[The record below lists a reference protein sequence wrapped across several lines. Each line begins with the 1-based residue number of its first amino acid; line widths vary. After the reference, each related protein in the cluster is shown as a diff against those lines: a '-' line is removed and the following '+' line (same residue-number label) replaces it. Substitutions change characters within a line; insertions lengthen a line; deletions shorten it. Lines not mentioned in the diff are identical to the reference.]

1 MASGRR
7 ASSAKPDTRMVSAGT
22 CSSSASW
29 NRRSNSSARRT
40 GCISLSTVPRGT
52 RVTLHNFLPLLAL
65 ILNVSLAGITLL
77 RNSGSRLNRL
87 FVYFVGG
94 MAVWNLGVFMLR
106 RAPDEPTAVFWEIV
120 IHTGVIAL
128 PAFYYHFVLIFLE
141 STTRHRTSLVV
152 AYTLAIVFNV
162 INLSGS
168 PLFMS
173 GVKSTYWGWAPAT
186 GPLYTPFFIYFNFF
200 LIYGLLLRSY
210 KDVESS
216 FRRNRATLILLGT
229 GVSLVGGVIDFAR
242 FILTRFVP
250 AADLV
255 YPMGI
260 PANMIFA
267 LMLGTSIVRY
277 RLFDVNVLVKKGAIY
292 LLLRGVL
299 TGTLVTAESYAD
311 WDNVNPLWV
320 ILPLGFLLTM
330 LVSPI
335 GQRLEERI
343 ERLMFS
349 RRRGCYETLLDLS
362 KRMGSILD
370 FGRLME
376 TLVHGLVRGVPLTHC
391 VLMIFDPQRSA
402 FVVYRE
408 DTTVGDG
415 AGIVSIR
422 VDSPIVQWLN
432 QKGRV
437 LVKEEAK
444 LNPEIAA
451 YFETA
456 ENELDAIKA
465 ALIVP
470 LKIEG
475 KLTGI
480 LLVGEKLSGD
490 IFDEQ
495 ELEVLAV
502 LANQVA
508 ISLENARLY
517 EELSGSNAQLM
528 QASRLKS
535 QFLASMS
542 HELRTP
548 LNSIIGFS
556 KVLLNRLDGDL
567 TERQEVYIR
576 SVHNSGAH
584 LLQLING
591 ILDFSRIEAGKVEM
605 VSEDLD
611 LHALIDE
618 CIESSTPL
626 ARGKQLKVE
635 KNVPLELPRL
645 AADRTKVKQI
655 LLNLLSNA
663 IKFTSQGRVLVGVA
677 AEPGAVRVKVSDTG
691 IGIRAEDLARLF
703 EPFQQLDNPVARS
716 AGGTG
721 LGLAISKKFVEL
733 HGGRIWAES
742 RENQGSTFH
751 FTLPLI

>member
-1 MASGRR
+1 
-7 ASSAKPDTRMVSAGT
+7 
-22 CSSSASW
+22 
-29 NRRSNSSARRT
+29 
-40 GCISLSTVPRGT
+40 L
-52 RVTLHNFLPLLAL
+52 TLHSLLPLIAL
-65 ILNVSLAGITLL
+65 LLNVLLAVITLV
-77 RNSGSRLNRL
+77 RNPGSRLNRV
-87 FVYFVGG
+87 FTYFVTG
-94 MAVWNLGVFMLR
+94 MAVWNVGTFMLR
-106 RAPDEPTAVFWEIV
+106 RAPDQAVATFWEVV
-120 IHTGVIAL
+120 IHAGVVLL

-141 STTRHRTSLVV
+141 STTQHRSSLVV
-152 AYTLAIVFNV
+152 VYLLAAFFSVV
-162 INLSGS
+162 NLSGS
-168 PLFMS
+168 PLFMR
-173 GVKSTYWGWAPAT
+173 GVTQTYWGWAPVT
-186 GPLYTPFFIYFNFF
+186 GLLYPLFVVYLNFF
-200 LIYGLLLRSY
+200 LIYGVSHLVKAY
-210 KDVESS
+210 KGVDSS
-216 FRRNRATLILLGT
+216 FRRNRGTLILLGT
-229 GVSLVGGVIDFAR
+229 LVSLAGGVIDFAR
-242 FILTRFVP
+242 FILVRFVP

-260 PANMIFA
+260 PANMVFA

-277 RLFDVNVLVKKGAIY
+277 RLFDVNVAVKKGAIY
-292 LLLRGVL
+292 LLLWGVL
-299 TGTLVTAESYAD
+299 TSVLVMAEQYAD
-311 WDNVNPLWV
+311 WEQLNPLWV
-320 ILPLGFLLTM
+320 ILPLGFLMTL
-330 LVSPI
+330 LVSPL
-335 GQRLEERI
+335 GQRLEGAI

-362 KRMGSILD
+362 KRMSTILD

-391 VLMIFDPQRSA
+391 ALMIYDATRSA

-408 DTTVGDG
+408 ETNLGEG
-415 AGIVSIR
+415 VSVSVVP

-432 QKGRV
+432 QTGRV
-437 LVKEEAK
+437 LVKEEVK
-444 LNPEIAA
+444 LNPQIAE

-456 ENELDAIKA
+456 EGELEEIHA

-470 LKIEG
+470 LKIEN

-480 LLVGEKLSGD
+480 LLVGEKLSGE

-517 EELSGSNAQLM
+517 EELSASNAQLM

-556 KVLLNRLDGDL
+556 KVMLNRLDGDL
-567 TERQEVYIR
+567 TERQETYIR
-576 SVHNSGAH
+576 SVHNSGTH

-591 ILDFSRIEAGKVEM
+591 ILDFSRIEAGKLEM
-605 VSEDLD
+605 MSEELD
-611 LHALIDE
+611 IHELIDE
-618 CIESSTPL
+618 CIESSMPL
-626 ARGKQLKVE
+626 ARVKQLKLE

-645 AADRTKVKQI
+645 VADRTKVKQI

-663 IKFTSQGRVLVGVA
+663 IKFTAQGRVAVSVQ

-703 EPFQQLDNPVARS
+703 EPFQQLDNPVTRG

-742 RENQGSTFH
+742 RESQGSTFH
-751 FTLPLI
+751 FTLPLN

>member
-1 MASGRR
+1 MT
-7 ASSAKPDTRMVSAGT
+7 P
-22 CSSSASW
+22 
-29 NRRSNSSARRT
+29 
-40 GCISLSTVPRGT
+40 
-52 RVTLHNFLPLLAL
+52 HNFLPLLAL
-65 ILNVSLAGITLL
+65 VLNVSLAGITLF
-77 RNSGSRLNRL
+77 RNPGSRLNRL
-87 FVYFVGG
+87 FTYFVGG
-94 MAVWNLGVFMLR
+94 MAVWNFGVFMLR
-106 RAPDEPTAVFWEIV
+106 RSPDEATAVFWEIV

-141 STTRHRTSLVV
+141 STTRHRTSLLVV
-152 AYTLAIVFNV
+152 YALALLFSI

-168 PLFMS
+168 SLFMS

-186 GPLYTPFFIYFNFF
+186 GLLYTPFFVYFNCF
-200 LIYGLLLRSY
+200 LIYGLMHLVQTY
-210 KDVESS
+210 NDVGSS

-229 GVSLVGGVIDFAR
+229 LVSLIGGLIDFAR
-242 FILTRFVP
+242 FILARFVP

-255 YPMGI
+255 YPLGI
-260 PANMIFA
+260 PANMVFA

-277 RLFDVNVLVKKGAIY
+277 RLFDVNVVVKKGAIY
-292 LLLRGVL
+292 LLLWGVL
-299 TGTLVTAESYAD
+299 TSVLVAAEQYAD
-311 WDNVNPLWV
+311 WDELNPLWV
-320 ILPLGFLLTM
+320 ILPLGFVMTM
-330 LVSPI
+330 LVSPL

-343 ERLMFS
+343 ERVMFS

-391 VLMIFDPQRSA
+391 VLMIYDAERSA

-408 DTTVGDG
+408 DATVGEGVG
-415 AGIVSIR
+415 AVAIR
-422 VDSPIVQWLN
+422 GDSRTVQWLN
-432 QKGRV
+432 QTGRV
-437 LVKEEAK
+437 LVKEEVK
-444 LNPEIAA
+444 LNPEIAT

-456 ENELDAIKA
+456 EGELDAIKA
-465 ALIVP
+465 TLIVP
-470 LKIEG
+470 LKIES

-490 IFDEQ
+490 IFDDQ

-517 EELSGSNAQLM
+517 EELSESNAQLM

-556 KVLLNRLDGDL
+556 KVLLNRFDGEL
-567 TERQEVYIR
+567 TERQETYIR

-591 ILDFSRIEAGKVEM
+591 ILDFSRIEAGKLEM
-605 VSEDLD
+605 ISEELD
-611 LHALIDE
+611 LHELIDE
-618 CIESSTPL
+618 CIESSMPL
-626 ARGKQLKVE
+626 ARGKQMKLE
-635 KNVPLELPRL
+635 KNVPLELPPL
-645 AADRTKVKQI
+645 SGDRTKVKQI

-663 IKFTSQGRVLVGVA
+663 IKFTAQGRVLVSVV
-677 AEPGAVRVKVSDTG
+677 AEPDAIRVSVADTG
-691 IGIRAEDLARLF
+691 IGIREDDLAHLF

-751 FTLPLI
+751 FTLPLT

>member
-1 MASGRR
+1 M
-7 ASSAKPDTRMVSAGT
+7 
-22 CSSSASW
+22 
-29 NRRSNSSARRT
+29 
-40 GCISLSTVPRGT
+40 
-52 RVTLHNFLPLLAL
+52 TLHSLLPLIAL
-65 ILNVSLAGITLL
+65 LLNVLLAVITLV
-77 RNSGSRLNRL
+77 RNPGSRLNRV
-87 FVYFVGG
+87 FAYFVTG
-94 MAVWNLGVFMLR
+94 MAVWNVGTFMLR
-106 RAPDEPTAVFWEIV
+106 RAPDEIAATFWEIV
-120 IHTGVIAL
+120 IHAGVVLL

-141 STTRHRTSLVV
+141 STTQHRPSLVV
-152 AYTLAIVFNV
+152 VYLLAAFFSVV
-162 INLSGS
+162 NLSGS
-168 PLFMS
+168 PLFTQ
-173 GVKSTYWGWAPAT
+173 GVKWTYWGWTPAI
-186 GPLYTPFFIYFNFF
+186 GPLYYLFFPYFFGF
-200 LIYGLLLRSY
+200 LIYGLSHLVKAYRGV
-210 KDVESS
+210 DSS

-229 GVSLVGGVIDFAR
+229 LVSVAGGFIDIAR
-242 FILTRFVP
+242 FLLARVVP
-250 AADLV
+250 AAELV

-260 PANMIFA
+260 PANMVFA

-277 RLFDVNVLVKKGAIY
+277 RLFDVNVAVKKGAIY
-292 LLLRGVL
+292 LVLWGVL
-299 TGTLVTAESYAD
+299 TSVLVLAEQYAD
-311 WDNVNPLWV
+311 WEQMNPLWV
-320 ILPLGFLLTM
+320 ILPLGFIMTL
-330 LVSPI
+330 LVSPL
-335 GQRLEERI
+335 GQRLEGSI

-362 KRMGSILD
+362 KRMSTILD

-391 VLMIFDPQRSA
+391 ALMIYDAARSA
-402 FVVYRE
+402 FVIYRE
-408 DTTVGDG
+408 ETNIGEGATVTM
-415 AGIVSIR
+415 IP

-432 QKGRV
+432 QTGRV
-437 LVKEEAK
+437 LVKEEVK
-444 LNPEIAA
+444 LNPEIAE

-456 ENELDAIKA
+456 EGELEEIRA

-470 LKIEG
+470 LKIEN

-480 LLVGEKLSGD
+480 LLVGEKLSGE
-490 IFDEQ
+490 IFDGQ

-517 EELSGSNAQLM
+517 EELSASNAQLM

-567 TERQEVYIR
+567 SERQETYIR
-576 SVHNSGAH
+576 SVYNSGTH

-591 ILDFSRIEAGKVEM
+591 ILDFSRIEAGKLEM
-605 VSEDLD
+605 VSEELD
-611 LHALIDE
+611 LHELIDE
-618 CIESSTPL
+618 CIESSMPL
-626 ARGKQLKVE
+626 ARGKQLKLE
-635 KNVPLELPRL
+635 KNIPLELPRL
-645 AADRTKVKQI
+645 VADRTKVKQI

-663 IKFTSQGRVLVGVA
+663 IKFTTQGRVLVGVQ
-677 AEPGAVRVKVSDTG
+677 AEPEAVRVRVSDTG

-703 EPFQQLDNPVARS
+703 EPFQQLDNPVARG

-742 RENQGSTFH
+742 RENQGSTFQ
-751 FTLPLI
+751 FTLPLS

>member
-1 MASGRR
+1 M
-7 ASSAKPDTRMVSAGT
+7 
-22 CSSSASW
+22 
-29 NRRSNSSARRT
+29 
-40 GCISLSTVPRGT
+40 
-52 RVTLHNFLPLLAL
+52 TLHSLLPLIAL
-65 ILNVSLAGITLL
+65 LLNVLLAVITLV
-77 RNSGSRLNRL
+77 RNPGSRLNRV
-87 FVYFVGG
+87 FAYFVTG
-94 MAVWNLGVFMLR
+94 MAVWNVGTFMLR
-106 RAPDEPTAVFWEIV
+106 RAPDEITATFWEIV
-120 IHTGVIAL
+120 IHAGVVLL

-141 STTRHRTSLVV
+141 STTQHRPSLVV
-152 AYTLAIVFNV
+152 VYLLAAFFSVV
-162 INLSGS
+162 NLSGS
-168 PLFMS
+168 PLFTQ
-173 GVKSTYWGWAPAT
+173 GVKWTYWGWTPAI
-186 GPLYTPFFIYFNFF
+186 GPLYYLFFPYFFGF
-200 LIYGLLLRSY
+200 LIYGLSHLVKAYRGV
-210 KDVESS
+210 DSS

-229 GVSLVGGVIDFAR
+229 LVSVAGGFIDIAR
-242 FILTRFVP
+242 FLLARVVP
-250 AADLV
+250 AAELV

-260 PANMIFA
+260 PANMVFA

-277 RLFDVNVLVKKGAIY
+277 RLFDVNVAVKKGAIY
-292 LLLRGVL
+292 LVLWGVL
-299 TGTLVTAESYAD
+299 TSVLVLAEQYAD
-311 WDNVNPLWV
+311 WEQMNPLWV
-320 ILPLGFLLTM
+320 ILPLGFIMTL
-330 LVSPI
+330 LVSPL
-335 GQRLEERI
+335 GQRLEGSI

-362 KRMGSILD
+362 KRMSTILD

-391 VLMIFDPQRSA
+391 ALMIYDAARSA
-402 FVVYRE
+402 FVIYRE
-408 DTTVGDG
+408 ETNIGEGATVTM
-415 AGIVSIR
+415 IP

-432 QKGRV
+432 QTGRV
-437 LVKEEAK
+437 LVKEEVK
-444 LNPEIAA
+444 LNPEIAE

-456 ENELDAIKA
+456 EGELEEIRA

-470 LKIEG
+470 LKIEN

-480 LLVGEKLSGD
+480 LLVGEKLSGE
-490 IFDEQ
+490 IFDGQ

-517 EELSGSNAQLM
+517 EELSASNAQLM

-567 TERQEVYIR
+567 SERQETYIR
-576 SVHNSGAH
+576 SVHNSGTH

-591 ILDFSRIEAGKVEM
+591 ILDFSRIEAGKLEM
-605 VSEDLD
+605 MSEELD
-611 LHALIDE
+611 LHELIDE
-618 CIESSTPL
+618 CIESSMPL
-626 ARGKQLKVE
+626 ARGKQLKLE
-635 KNVPLELPRL
+635 KNIPLELPRL
-645 AADRTKVKQI
+645 VADRTKVKQI

-663 IKFTSQGRVLVGVA
+663 IKFTTQGRVLVGVQ
-677 AEPGAVRVKVSDTG
+677 AEPEAVRVRVSDTG

-703 EPFQQLDNPVARS
+703 EPFQQLDNPVARG

-742 RENQGSTFH
+742 RENQGSTFQ
-751 FTLPLI
+751 FTLPLS

>member
-1 MASGRR
+1 MT
-7 ASSAKPDTRMVSAGT
+7 P
-22 CSSSASW
+22 
-29 NRRSNSSARRT
+29 
-40 GCISLSTVPRGT
+40 
-52 RVTLHNFLPLLAL
+52 HNFLPLLAL
-65 ILNVSLAGITLL
+65 VLNVSLAGITLF
-77 RNSGSRLNRL
+77 RNPGSRLNRL
-87 FVYFVGG
+87 FTYFVGG
-94 MAVWNLGVFMLR
+94 MAVWNFGVFMLR
-106 RAPDEPTAVFWEIV
+106 RSPDEATAVFWEIV

-141 STTRHRTSLVV
+141 STTRHRTSLLVV
-152 AYTLAIVFNV
+152 YALALLFSI

-168 PLFMS
+168 SLFMS

-186 GPLYTPFFIYFNFF
+186 GLLYTPFFVYFNCF
-200 LIYGLLLRSY
+200 LIYGLLHLVRTY
-210 KDVESS
+210 NDVGSS

-229 GVSLVGGVIDFAR
+229 LVSLIGGLIDFAR
-242 FILTRFVP
+242 FILARFVP

-255 YPMGI
+255 YPLGI
-260 PANMIFA
+260 PANMVFA

-277 RLFDVNVLVKKGAIY
+277 RLFDVNVVVKKGAIY
-292 LLLRGVL
+292 LLLWGVL
-299 TGTLVTAESYAD
+299 TSVLVAAEQYAD
-311 WDNVNPLWV
+311 WDELNPLWV
-320 ILPLGFLLTM
+320 ILPLGFVMTM
-330 LVSPI
+330 LVSPL

-343 ERLMFS
+343 ERVMFS

-391 VLMIFDPQRSA
+391 VLMIYDAERSA

-408 DTTVGDG
+408 DATVGEGVG
-415 AGIVSIR
+415 AVAIR
-422 VDSPIVQWLN
+422 GDSRTVQWLN
-432 QKGRV
+432 QTGRV
-437 LVKEEAK
+437 LVKEEVK
-444 LNPEIAA
+444 LNPEIAT

-456 ENELDAIKA
+456 EGELDAIKA
-465 ALIVP
+465 TLIVP
-470 LKIEG
+470 LKIES

-490 IFDEQ
+490 IFDDQ

-517 EELSGSNAQLM
+517 EELSESNAQLM

-556 KVLLNRLDGDL
+556 KVLLNRFDGEL
-567 TERQEVYIR
+567 TERQETYIR

-591 ILDFSRIEAGKVEM
+591 ILDFSRIEAGKLEM
-605 VSEDLD
+605 ISEELD
-611 LHALIDE
+611 LHELIDE
-618 CIESSTPL
+618 CIESSMPL
-626 ARGKQLKVE
+626 ARGKQMKLE
-635 KNVPLELPRL
+635 KNVPLELPPL
-645 AADRTKVKQI
+645 SGDRTKVKQI

-663 IKFTSQGRVLVGVA
+663 IKFTAQGRVLVSVV
-677 AEPGAVRVKVSDTG
+677 AEPDAIRASVADTG
-691 IGIRAEDLARLF
+691 IGIREDDLAHLF

-751 FTLPLI
+751 FTLPLT

>member
-1 MASGRR
+1 
-7 ASSAKPDTRMVSAGT
+7 
-22 CSSSASW
+22 
-29 NRRSNSSARRT
+29 
-40 GCISLSTVPRGT
+40 
-52 RVTLHNFLPLLAL
+52 
-65 ILNVSLAGITLL
+65 
-77 RNSGSRLNRL
+77 
-87 FVYFVGG
+87 
-94 MAVWNLGVFMLR
+94 
-106 RAPDEPTAVFWEIV
+106 
-120 IHTGVIAL
+120 
-128 PAFYYHFVLIFLE
+128 
-141 STTRHRTSLVV
+141 
-152 AYTLAIVFNV
+152 
-162 INLSGS
+162 
-168 PLFMS
+168 MS

-186 GPLYTPFFIYFNFF
+186 GLLYTPFFVYFNCF
-200 LIYGLLLRSY
+200 LIYGLVHLVRTY
-210 KDVESS
+210 NDVDSS

-229 GVSLVGGVIDFAR
+229 LVSLIGGLIDFAR
-242 FILTRFVP
+242 FILARFVP

-255 YPMGI
+255 YPLGI
-260 PANMIFA
+260 PANMVFA

-277 RLFDVNVLVKKGAIY
+277 RLFDVNVVVKKGAIY
-292 LLLRGVL
+292 LLLWGVL
-299 TGTLVTAESYAD
+299 TSVLVAAEQYAD
-311 WDNVNPLWV
+311 WDQMNPLWV
-320 ILPLGFLLTM
+320 ILPLGFVMTM
-330 LVSPI
+330 LVSPL

-343 ERLMFS
+343 ERVMFS

-391 VLMIFDPQRSA
+391 VLMIYDAERSA

-408 DTTVGDG
+408 DATVGEGVG
-415 AGIVSIR
+415 AVAIPG
-422 VDSPIVQWLN
+422 DSRIVQWLN
-432 QKGRV
+432 QTGRV
-437 LVKEEAK
+437 LVKEEVT

-456 ENELDAIKA
+456 EGELDAIKA
-465 ALIVP
+465 TLIVP
-470 LKIEG
+470 LKIES

-480 LLVGEKLSGD
+480 MLVGEKLSGD
-490 IFDEQ
+490 IFDDQ

-517 EELSGSNAQLM
+517 EELSESNAQLL

-556 KVLLNRLDGDL
+556 KVLLNRFDGEL
-567 TERQEVYIR
+567 TERQETYIR

-591 ILDFSRIEAGKVEM
+591 ILDFSRIEAGKLEM
-605 VSEDLD
+605 SSEELD
-611 LHALIDE
+611 LHELIDE
-618 CIESSTPL
+618 CTESSMPL
-626 ARGKQLKVE
+626 ARGKQMKLE
-635 KNVPLELPRL
+635 KNVPLELPPL
-645 AADRTKVKQI
+645 SGDRTKVKQI

-663 IKFTSQGRVLVGVA
+663 IKFTAQGRVLVSVV
-677 AEPGAVRVKVSDTG
+677 AEPDAIRVSVADTG
-691 IGIRAEDLARLF
+691 IGIREDDLAYLF
-703 EPFQQLDNPVARS
+703 EPFQQLDNPIARS

-751 FTLPLI
+751 FTLPLT

>member
-1 MASGRR
+1 
-7 ASSAKPDTRMVSAGT
+7 
-22 CSSSASW
+22 
-29 NRRSNSSARRT
+29 
-40 GCISLSTVPRGT
+40 
-52 RVTLHNFLPLLAL
+52 VTLHNFLPLLAL
-65 ILNVSLAGITLL
+65 ILNVSLAGITLF
-77 RNSGSRLNRL
+77 RNPESRLNRL
-87 FVYFVGG
+87 FTYFVGG
-94 MAVWNLGVFMLR
+94 MAVWNFGVFMLR
-106 RAPDEPTAVFWEIV
+106 RSPDEATAVFWEIV

-141 STTRHRTSLVV
+141 STTRHRRSLFV
-152 AYTLAIVFNV
+152 AYTLALVFSV

-168 PLFMS
+168 TLFMH

-186 GPLYTPFFIYFNFF
+186 GILYTPFFVYFNFF
-200 LIYGLLLRSY
+200 LIYGLSHLIRVY
-210 KDVESS
+210 KDVDSS

-229 GVSLVGGVIDFAR
+229 LVSLVGGVIDFAR
-242 FILTRFVP
+242 FILARFIP

-260 PANMIFA
+260 PANMVFA

-277 RLFDVNVLVKKGAIY
+277 RLFDVNVAVKKSAVY
-292 LLLRGVL
+292 LLVWGVL
-299 TGTLVTAESYAD
+299 TSVLVAAESYAD

-320 ILPLGFLLTM
+320 ILPLGFVMTM
-330 LVSPI
+330 LVSPV
-335 GQRLEERI
+335 GQRLEESI
-343 ERLMFS
+343 ERVMFS

-362 KRMGSILD
+362 KRMGAILD

-391 VLMIFDPQRSA
+391 VLMIYDAQRSA
-402 FVVYRE
+402 FAVYRE
-408 DTTVGDG
+408 DASVGERG
-415 AGIVSIR
+415 AVAPIR
-422 VDSPIVQWLN
+422 IDSRIVQWLN
-432 QKGRV
+432 QTGRV

-451 YFETA
+451 YFESA
-456 ENELDAIKA
+456 ENELEAINA

-490 IFDEQ
+490 IFDDQ

-517 EELSGSNAQLM
+517 EELSETNAELM

-556 KVLLNRLDGDL
+556 KVLLNRFDGEL
-567 TERQEVYIR
+567 TERQETYIR

-591 ILDFSRIEAGKVEM
+591 ILDFSRIEAGKLEM
-605 VSEDLD
+605 VSEEVD
-611 LHALIDE
+611 LHELIDE
-618 CIESSTPL
+618 CIESSMPL
-626 ARGKQLKVE
+626 ARGKHMKVE
-635 KNVPLELPRL
+635 KNVPLELPPL
-645 AADRTKVKQI
+645 SGDRTKIKQI

-663 IKFTSQGRVLVGVA
+663 IKFTGQGRVLVSVVPEPDAIRVSVA
-677 AEPGAVRVKVSDTG
+677 DTG
-691 IGIRAEDLARLF
+691 IGIREDDLARLF
-703 EPFQQLDNPVARS
+703 EPFQQLDNPVVRS

-751 FTLPLI
+751 FTIPLT

>member
-1 MASGRR
+1 
-7 ASSAKPDTRMVSAGT
+7 
-22 CSSSASW
+22 
-29 NRRSNSSARRT
+29 
-40 GCISLSTVPRGT
+40 
-52 RVTLHNFLPLLAL
+52 VTLHNFLPLLAL
-65 ILNVSLAGITLL
+65 ILNVSLAGITLF
-77 RNSGSRLNRL
+77 RNPESRLNRL
-87 FVYFVGG
+87 FTYFVGG
-94 MAVWNLGVFMLR
+94 MAVWNFGVFMLR
-106 RAPDEPTAVFWEIV
+106 RSPDEATAVFWEIV

-141 STTRHRTSLVV
+141 STTRHRRSLFV
-152 AYTLAIVFNV
+152 AYTLALVFSV

-168 PLFMS
+168 TLFMH

-186 GPLYTPFFIYFNFF
+186 GLLYTPFFIYFNFF
-200 LIYGLLLRSY
+200 LIYGLSHLIRVY
-210 KDVESS
+210 KDADSS

-229 GVSLVGGVIDFAR
+229 LVSLVGGVIDFAR
-242 FILTRFVP
+242 FILARFVP

-260 PANMIFA
+260 PANMVFA

-277 RLFDVNVLVKKGAIY
+277 RLFDVNVAAKKGAVY
-292 LLLRGVL
+292 LLVWGVL
-299 TGTLVTAESYAD
+299 TSVLVAAESYAD
-311 WDNVNPLWV
+311 WDQMNPLWI
-320 ILPLGFLLTM
+320 ILPLGFVMTM
-330 LVSPI
+330 LVSPV
-335 GQRLEERI
+335 GQRLEESI
-343 ERLMFS
+343 ERVMFS

-362 KRMGSILD
+362 KRMGAILD

-391 VLMIFDPQRSA
+391 VLMIYDAQRSA
-402 FVVYRE
+402 FAVYRE
-408 DTTVGDG
+408 DASVGERG
-415 AGIVSIR
+415 AVAPIR
-422 VDSPIVQWLN
+422 IDSRIVQWLN
-432 QKGRV
+432 QTGRV

-451 YFETA
+451 YFESA
-456 ENELDAIKA
+456 ENELEAINA

-490 IFDEQ
+490 IFDDQ

-517 EELSGSNAQLM
+517 EELSETNAELM

-556 KVLLNRLDGDL
+556 KVLLNRFDGEL
-567 TERQEVYIR
+567 TERQETYIR

-591 ILDFSRIEAGKVEM
+591 ILDFSRIEAGKLEM
-605 VSEDLD
+605 ISEEVD
-611 LHALIDE
+611 LHELIDE
-618 CIESSTPL
+618 CIESSMPL
-626 ARGKQLKVE
+626 ARGKHMKVE
-635 KNVPLELPRL
+635 KNVPLELPPL
-645 AADRTKVKQI
+645 SGDRTKIKQI

-663 IKFTSQGRVLVGVA
+663 IKFTGQGRVLVSVVPEPDAIRVSVA
-677 AEPGAVRVKVSDTG
+677 DTG
-691 IGIRAEDLARLF
+691 IGIREDDLARLF
-703 EPFQQLDNPVARS
+703 EPFQQLDNPVVRS

-751 FTLPLI
+751 FTIPLT

>member
-1 MASGRR
+1 
-7 ASSAKPDTRMVSAGT
+7 
-22 CSSSASW
+22 
-29 NRRSNSSARRT
+29 
-40 GCISLSTVPRGT
+40 L
-52 RVTLHNFLPLLAL
+52 TLHSLLPLIAL
-65 ILNVSLAGITLL
+65 LLNVLLAVITLV
-77 RNSGSRLNRL
+77 RNPGSRLNRV
-87 FVYFVGG
+87 FAYFVTG
-94 MAVWNLGVFMLR
+94 MAVWNVGTFMLR
-106 RAPDEPTAVFWEIV
+106 RAPDEIAATFWEIV
-120 IHTGVIAL
+120 IHAGVVLL

-141 STTRHRTSLVV
+141 STTQHRPSLVV
-152 AYTLAIVFNV
+152 VYLLAAFFSVV
-162 INLSGS
+162 NLSGS
-168 PLFMS
+168 PLFTQ
-173 GVKSTYWGWAPAT
+173 GVKWTYWGWTPAI
-186 GPLYTPFFIYFNFF
+186 GPLYYLFFPYFFGF
-200 LIYGLLLRSY
+200 LIYGLSHLVKAYRGV
-210 KDVESS
+210 DSS

-229 GVSLVGGVIDFAR
+229 LVSVAGGFIDIAR
-242 FILTRFVP
+242 FLLARVVP
-250 AADLV
+250 AAELV

-260 PANMIFA
+260 PANMVFA

-277 RLFDVNVLVKKGAIY
+277 RLFDVNVAVKKGAIY
-292 LLLRGVL
+292 LVLWGVL
-299 TGTLVTAESYAD
+299 TSVLVLAEQYAD
-311 WDNVNPLWV
+311 WEQMNPLWV
-320 ILPLGFLLTM
+320 ILPLGFIMTL
-330 LVSPI
+330 LVSPL
-335 GQRLEERI
+335 GQRLEGSI

-362 KRMGSILD
+362 KRMSTILD

-391 VLMIFDPQRSA
+391 ALMIYDAARSA
-402 FVVYRE
+402 FVIYRE
-408 DTTVGDG
+408 ETNIGEGATVTM
-415 AGIVSIR
+415 IP

-432 QKGRV
+432 QTGRV
-437 LVKEEAK
+437 LVKEEVK
-444 LNPEIAA
+444 LNPEIAE

-456 ENELDAIKA
+456 EGELEEIRA

-470 LKIEG
+470 LKIEN

-480 LLVGEKLSGD
+480 LLVGEKLSGE
-490 IFDEQ
+490 IFDGQ

-517 EELSGSNAQLM
+517 EELSASNAQLM

-567 TERQEVYIR
+567 SERQETYIR
-576 SVHNSGAH
+576 SVHNSGTH

-591 ILDFSRIEAGKVEM
+591 ILDFSRIEAGKLEM
-605 VSEDLD
+605 MSEELD
-611 LHALIDE
+611 LHELIDE
-618 CIESSTPL
+618 CIESSMPL
-626 ARGKQLKVE
+626 ARGKQLKLE
-635 KNVPLELPRL
+635 KNIPLELPRL
-645 AADRTKVKQI
+645 IADRTKVKQI

-663 IKFTSQGRVLVGVA
+663 IKFTTQGRVLVGVQ
-677 AEPGAVRVKVSDTG
+677 AEPEAVRVRVSDTG

-703 EPFQQLDNPVARS
+703 EPFQQLDNPVARG

-742 RENQGSTFH
+742 RENQGSTFQ
-751 FTLPLI
+751 FTLPLS

>member
-1 MASGRR
+1 
-7 ASSAKPDTRMVSAGT
+7 
-22 CSSSASW
+22 
-29 NRRSNSSARRT
+29 
-40 GCISLSTVPRGT
+40 
-52 RVTLHNFLPLLAL
+52 VTLHNFLPLLAL
-65 ILNVSLAGITLL
+65 ILNVSLAGITLF
-77 RNSGSRLNRL
+77 RNPESRLNRL
-87 FVYFVGG
+87 FTYFVAG
-94 MAVWNLGVFMLR
+94 MAVWNFGVFMLR
-106 RAPDEPTAVFWEIV
+106 RSPDEATAVFWEIV

-141 STTRHRTSLVV
+141 STTRHRRSLFV
-152 AYTLAIVFNV
+152 AYTLALVFSV

-168 PLFMS
+168 TLFMH

-186 GPLYTPFFIYFNFF
+186 GILYTPFFVYFNFF
-200 LIYGLLLRSY
+200 LIYGLSHLIRVY
-210 KDVESS
+210 KDVDSS

-229 GVSLVGGVIDFAR
+229 LVSLVGGVIDFAR
-242 FILTRFVP
+242 FILARFIP

-260 PANMIFA
+260 PANMVFA

-277 RLFDVNVLVKKGAIY
+277 RLFDVNVAVKKSAVY
-292 LLLRGVL
+292 LLVWGVL
-299 TGTLVTAESYAD
+299 TSVLVAAESYAD

-320 ILPLGFLLTM
+320 ILPLGFVMTM
-330 LVSPI
+330 LVSPV
-335 GQRLEERI
+335 GQRLEESI
-343 ERLMFS
+343 ERVMFS

-362 KRMGSILD
+362 KRMGAILD

-376 TLVHGLVRGVPLTHC
+376 TLVHGLVRGVPLTRC
-391 VLMIFDPQRSA
+391 VLMIYDAQRSA
-402 FVVYRE
+402 FAVYRE
-408 DTTVGDG
+408 DASVSERG
-415 AGIVSIR
+415 AVAPIR
-422 VDSPIVQWLN
+422 IDSRIVQWLN
-432 QKGRV
+432 QTGRV

-451 YFETA
+451 YFESA
-456 ENELDAIKA
+456 ENELEAINA

-490 IFDEQ
+490 IFDDQ

-517 EELSGSNAQLM
+517 EELSETNAELM

-556 KVLLNRLDGDL
+556 KVLLNRFDGEL
-567 TERQEVYIR
+567 TERQETYIR

-591 ILDFSRIEAGKVEM
+591 ILDFSRIEAGKLEM
-605 VSEDLD
+605 ISEEVD
-611 LHALIDE
+611 LHELIDE
-618 CIESSTPL
+618 CIESSMPL
-626 ARGKQLKVE
+626 ARGKHMKVE
-635 KNVPLELPRL
+635 KNVPLELPPL
-645 AADRTKVKQI
+645 SGDRTKIKQI

-663 IKFTSQGRVLVGVA
+663 IKFTGQGRVLVSVVPEPDAIRVSVA
-677 AEPGAVRVKVSDTG
+677 DTG
-691 IGIRAEDLARLF
+691 IGIREDDLARLF
-703 EPFQQLDNPVARS
+703 EPFQQLDNPVVRS

-751 FTLPLI
+751 FTIPLT

>member
-1 MASGRR
+1 M
-7 ASSAKPDTRMVSAGT
+7 
-22 CSSSASW
+22 
-29 NRRSNSSARRT
+29 
-40 GCISLSTVPRGT
+40 
-52 RVTLHNFLPLLAL
+52 TLHNFLPLLAL
-65 ILNVSLAGITLL
+65 ILNVSLAGITLF
-77 RNSGSRLNRL
+77 RNPGSRLNRL
-87 FVYFVGG
+87 FTYFVGG
-94 MAVWNLGVFMLR
+94 MAVWNFGVFMLR
-106 RAPDEPTAVFWEIV
+106 RAPDEATAVFWEII

-141 STTRHRTSLVV
+141 STTRHRTSLLV
-152 AYTLAIVFNV
+152 AYTLALVFII

-168 PLFMS
+168 TLFMH
-173 GVKSTYWGWAPAT
+173 GVKTTYWGWAPAT
-186 GPLYTPFFIYFNFF
+186 GLLYTPFFVYFNFF
-200 LIYGLLLRSY
+200 LIYGLAHLIRIY
-210 KDVESS
+210 KDVDSS

-229 GVSLVGGVIDFAR
+229 LVSLVGGVIDFAR
-242 FILTRFVP
+242 FILVRFVP

-260 PANMIFA
+260 PANMVFA

-277 RLFDVNVLVKKGAIY
+277 RLFDVNVAVKKGAVY
-292 LLLRGVL
+292 LLVWGVL
-299 TGTLVTAESYAD
+299 TSVLVAAESYAD
-311 WDNVNPLWV
+311 LDQLNPLWI
-320 ILPLGFLLTM
+320 ILPLGFVMTM
-330 LVSPI
+330 LVSPV
-335 GQRLEERI
+335 GQRLEESI
-343 ERLMFS
+343 ERVMFS

-362 KRMGSILD
+362 KRMGAILD

-391 VLMIFDPQRSA
+391 VLTIYDAQRSA

-408 DTTVGDG
+408 DTSVGERG
-415 AGIVSIR
+415 AAAPIR
-422 VDSPIVQWLN
+422 SESRIVQWLN
-432 QKGRV
+432 QTGRV

-451 YFETA
+451 YFEAA

-465 ALIVP
+465 TIIVP

-490 IFDEQ
+490 IFDDE

-517 EELSGSNAQLM
+517 EEISETNAELM

-556 KVLLNRLDGDL
+556 KVLLNRFDGEL
-567 TERQEVYIR
+567 TERQETYIR

-591 ILDFSRIEAGKVEM
+591 ILDFSRIEAGKLEM
-605 VSEDLD
+605 ISEEVD
-611 LHALIDE
+611 LHELIDE
-618 CIESSTPL
+618 CIETSMPL
-626 ARGKQLKVE
+626 ARGKQMKVE
-635 KNVPLELPRL
+635 KNVPLELPPL
-645 AADRTKVKQI
+645 SGDRTKVKQI

-663 IKFTSQGRVLVGVA
+663 IKFTGQGRVLVSVVPEPDALRVSVA
-677 AEPGAVRVKVSDTG
+677 DTG
-691 IGIRAEDLARLF
+691 IGIREDDLTRLF
-703 EPFQQLDNPVARS
+703 EPFQQLDNPVVRS

-751 FTLPLI
+751 FTLPLT

>member
-1 MASGRR
+1 MT
-7 ASSAKPDTRMVSAGT
+7 P
-22 CSSSASW
+22 
-29 NRRSNSSARRT
+29 
-40 GCISLSTVPRGT
+40 
-52 RVTLHNFLPLLAL
+52 HNFLPLLAL
-65 ILNVSLAGITLL
+65 VLNVSLAGITLF
-77 RNSGSRLNRL
+77 RNPGSRLNRL
-87 FVYFVGG
+87 FTYFVGG
-94 MAVWNLGVFMLR
+94 MAVWNFGVFMLR
-106 RAPDEPTAVFWEIV
+106 RSPDEATAVFWEIV

-141 STTRHRTSLVV
+141 STTRHRTSLLVV
-152 AYTLAIVFNV
+152 YALALLFSI

-168 PLFMS
+168 SLFMS

-186 GPLYTPFFIYFNFF
+186 GLLYTPFFVYFNCF
-200 LIYGLLLRSY
+200 LIYGLMHLVQTY
-210 KDVESS
+210 NDVGSS

-229 GVSLVGGVIDFAR
+229 LVSLIGGLIDFAR
-242 FILTRFVP
+242 FILARFVP

-255 YPMGI
+255 YPLGI
-260 PANMIFA
+260 PANMVFA

-277 RLFDVNVLVKKGAIY
+277 RLFDVNVVVKKGAIY
-292 LLLRGVL
+292 LLLWGVL
-299 TGTLVTAESYAD
+299 TSVLVAAEQYAD
-311 WDNVNPLWV
+311 WDELNPLWV
-320 ILPLGFLLTM
+320 ILPLGFVMTM
-330 LVSPI
+330 LVSPL

-343 ERLMFS
+343 ERVMFS

-391 VLMIFDPQRSA
+391 VLMIYDAERSA

-408 DTTVGDG
+408 DATVGEGVG
-415 AGIVSIR
+415 AVAIR
-422 VDSPIVQWLN
+422 GDSRIVQWLN
-432 QKGRV
+432 QTGRV
-437 LVKEEAK
+437 LVKEEVK
-444 LNPEIAA
+444 LNPEIAT

-456 ENELDAIKA
+456 EGELDAIKA
-465 ALIVP
+465 TLIVP
-470 LKIEG
+470 LKIES

-490 IFDEQ
+490 IFDDQ

-517 EELSGSNAQLM
+517 EELSESNAQLM

-556 KVLLNRLDGDL
+556 KVLLNRFDGEL
-567 TERQEVYIR
+567 TERQETYIR

-591 ILDFSRIEAGKVEM
+591 ILDFSRIEAGKLEM
-605 VSEDLD
+605 ISEELD
-611 LHALIDE
+611 LHELIDE
-618 CIESSTPL
+618 CIESSMPL
-626 ARGKQLKVE
+626 ARGKQMKLE
-635 KNVPLELPRL
+635 KNVPLELPPL
-645 AADRTKVKQI
+645 SGDRTKVKQI

-663 IKFTSQGRVLVGVA
+663 IKFTAQGRVLVSVV
-677 AEPGAVRVKVSDTG
+677 AEPDAIRVSVADTG
-691 IGIRAEDLARLF
+691 IGIREDDLAHLF

-733 HGGRIWAES
+733 HGGRILAES

-751 FTLPLI
+751 FTLPLT

>member
-1 MASGRR
+1 MT
-7 ASSAKPDTRMVSAGT
+7 P
-22 CSSSASW
+22 
-29 NRRSNSSARRT
+29 
-40 GCISLSTVPRGT
+40 
-52 RVTLHNFLPLLAL
+52 HNFLPLLAL
-65 ILNVSLAGITLL
+65 VLNVSLAGITLF
-77 RNSGSRLNRL
+77 RNPGSRLNRL
-87 FVYFVGG
+87 FTYFVGG
-94 MAVWNLGVFMLR
+94 MAVWNFGVFMLR
-106 RAPDEPTAVFWEIV
+106 RSPDEATAVFWEIV

-141 STTRHRTSLVV
+141 STTRHRTSLLVV
-152 AYTLAIVFNV
+152 YALALLFSI

-168 PLFMS
+168 SLFMS

-186 GPLYTPFFIYFNFF
+186 GLLYTPFFVYFNCF
-200 LIYGLLLRSY
+200 LIYGLLHLVRTY
-210 KDVESS
+210 HDVDSS

-229 GVSLVGGVIDFAR
+229 LVSLIGGLIDFAR
-242 FILTRFVP
+242 FILARFVP

-260 PANMIFA
+260 PANMVFA

-277 RLFDVNVLVKKGAIY
+277 RLFDVNVVVKKGAIY
-292 LLLRGVL
+292 LLLWGVL
-299 TGTLVTAESYAD
+299 TSVLVAAEQYAD
-311 WDNVNPLWV
+311 WDELNPLWV
-320 ILPLGFLLTM
+320 ILPLGFVMTM
-330 LVSPI
+330 LVSPL
-335 GQRLEERI
+335 GHRLEERI
-343 ERLMFS
+343 ERVMFS

-391 VLMIFDPQRSA
+391 VLMIYDAQRSA

-408 DTTVGDG
+408 DATVGEGVG
-415 AGIVSIR
+415 AVAIR
-422 VDSPIVQWLN
+422 VDSRIVQWLN
-432 QKGRV
+432 QTGRV
-437 LVKEEAK
+437 LVKEEVK

-456 ENELDAIKA
+456 EGELDAVKA
-465 ALIVP
+465 TLIVP

-490 IFDEQ
+490 IFDDQ

-517 EELSGSNAQLM
+517 EELSESNAQLM

-556 KVLLNRLDGDL
+556 KVLLNRFDGEL
-567 TERQEVYIR
+567 TERQETYIR

-591 ILDFSRIEAGKVEM
+591 ILDFSRIEAGKLEM
-605 VSEDLD
+605 ISEELD
-611 LHALIDE
+611 LHELIDE
-618 CIESSTPL
+618 CIESSMPL
-626 ARGKQLKVE
+626 ARGKQMKLE
-635 KNVPLELPRL
+635 KNVPLELPPL
-645 AADRTKVKQI
+645 SGDRTKVKQI

-663 IKFTSQGRVLVGVA
+663 IKFTAQGRVLVSVV
-677 AEPGAVRVKVSDTG
+677 AEPDAIRVSVADTG
-691 IGIRAEDLARLF
+691 IGIREDDLAHLF

-751 FTLPLI
+751 FTLPLT

>member
-1 MASGRR
+1 
-7 ASSAKPDTRMVSAGT
+7 
-22 CSSSASW
+22 
-29 NRRSNSSARRT
+29 
-40 GCISLSTVPRGT
+40 
-52 RVTLHNFLPLLAL
+52 VTLHNFLPLFAL
-65 ILNVSLAGITLL
+65 ILNVSLAGITLF
-77 RNSGSRLNRL
+77 RNPESRLNRL
-87 FVYFVGG
+87 FTYFVAG
-94 MAVWNLGVFMLR
+94 MAVWNFGVFMLR
-106 RAPDEPTAVFWEIV
+106 RSPDEATAVFWEIV

-141 STTRHRTSLVV
+141 STTRHRRSLFV
-152 AYTLAIVFNV
+152 AYTLALVFSV

-168 PLFMS
+168 TLFMH

-186 GPLYTPFFIYFNFF
+186 GILYTPFFVYFNFF
-200 LIYGLLLRSY
+200 LIYGLSHLIRVY
-210 KDVESS
+210 KDVDSS

-229 GVSLVGGVIDFAR
+229 LVSLVGGVIDFAR
-242 FILTRFVP
+242 FILARFIP

-260 PANMIFA
+260 PANMVFA

-277 RLFDVNVLVKKGAIY
+277 RLFDVNVAVKKSAVY
-292 LLLRGVL
+292 LLVWGVL
-299 TGTLVTAESYAD
+299 TSVLVAAESYAD

-320 ILPLGFLLTM
+320 ILPLGFVMTM
-330 LVSPI
+330 LVSPV
-335 GQRLEERI
+335 GQRLEESI
-343 ERLMFS
+343 ERVMFS

-362 KRMGSILD
+362 KRMGAILD

-391 VLMIFDPQRSA
+391 VLMIYDAQRSA
-402 FVVYRE
+402 FAVYRE
-408 DTTVGDG
+408 DASVGERG
-415 AGIVSIR
+415 AVAPIR
-422 VDSPIVQWLN
+422 IDSRIVQWLN
-432 QKGRV
+432 QTGRV

-451 YFETA
+451 YFDSA
-456 ENELDAIKA
+456 ENELDAINA

-490 IFDEQ
+490 IFDDQ

-517 EELSGSNAQLM
+517 EELSETNAELM

-556 KVLLNRLDGDL
+556 KVLLNRFDGEL
-567 TERQEVYIR
+567 TERQETYIR

-591 ILDFSRIEAGKVEM
+591 ILDFSRIEAGKLEM
-605 VSEDLD
+605 ISEEVD
-611 LHALIDE
+611 LHELIDE
-618 CIESSTPL
+618 CIESSMPL
-626 ARGKQLKVE
+626 ARGKQMKVE
-635 KNVPLELPRL
+635 KNVPLELPPL
-645 AADRTKVKQI
+645 SGDRTKIKQI

-663 IKFTSQGRVLVGVA
+663 IKFTGQGRVLVSVVPEPDAIRVSVA
-677 AEPGAVRVKVSDTG
+677 DTG
-691 IGIRAEDLARLF
+691 IGIREDDLARLF
-703 EPFQQLDNPVARS
+703 EPFQQLDNPVVRS

-751 FTLPLI
+751 FTIPLT

>member
-1 MASGRR
+1 M
-7 ASSAKPDTRMVSAGT
+7 
-22 CSSSASW
+22 
-29 NRRSNSSARRT
+29 
-40 GCISLSTVPRGT
+40 
-52 RVTLHNFLPLLAL
+52 TLHSLLPLIALLLNILLA
-65 ILNVSLAGITLL
+65 VITLV
-77 RNSGSRLNRL
+77 RNPGSRLNRV
-87 FVYFVGG
+87 FTYFVTG
-94 MAVWNLGVFMLR
+94 MAVWNVGTFMLR
-106 RAPDEPTAVFWEIV
+106 RAPDQAVATFWEVV
-120 IHTGVIAL
+120 IHAGVVLL

-141 STTRHRTSLVV
+141 STTQHRSSLVV
-152 AYTLAIVFNV
+152 VYLLAAFFSVV
-162 INLSGS
+162 NLSGS
-168 PLFMS
+168 PLFMR
-173 GVKSTYWGWAPAT
+173 GVTQTYWGWAPVT
-186 GPLYTPFFIYFNFF
+186 GLLYPLFVVYLNFF
-200 LIYGLLLRSY
+200 LIYGVSHLVKAY
-210 KDVESS
+210 KGVDSS
-216 FRRNRATLILLGT
+216 FRRNRGTLILLGT
-229 GVSLVGGVIDFAR
+229 LVSLAGGVIDFAR
-242 FILTRFVP
+242 FILVRFVP

-260 PANMIFA
+260 PANMVFA

-277 RLFDVNVLVKKGAIY
+277 RLFDVNVAVKKGAIY
-292 LLLRGVL
+292 LLLWGVL
-299 TGTLVTAESYAD
+299 TSVLVMAEQYAD
-311 WDNVNPLWV
+311 WEQLNPLWV
-320 ILPLGFLLTM
+320 ILPLGFLMTL
-330 LVSPI
+330 LVSPL
-335 GQRLEERI
+335 GQRLEGAI

-362 KRMGSILD
+362 KRMSTILD

-391 VLMIFDPQRSA
+391 ALMIYDATRSA

-408 DTTVGDG
+408 ETNLGEG
-415 AGIVSIR
+415 VSVSVVP

-432 QKGRV
+432 QTGRV
-437 LVKEEAK
+437 LVKEEVK
-444 LNPEIAA
+444 LNPQIAE

-456 ENELDAIKA
+456 EGELEEIHA

-470 LKIEG
+470 LKIEN

-480 LLVGEKLSGD
+480 LLVGEKLSGE

-517 EELSGSNAQLM
+517 EELSASNAQLM

-556 KVLLNRLDGDL
+556 KVMLNRLDGDL
-567 TERQEVYIR
+567 TERQETYIR
-576 SVHNSGAH
+576 SVHNSGTH

-591 ILDFSRIEAGKVEM
+591 ILDFSRIEAGKLEM
-605 VSEDLD
+605 MSEELD
-611 LHALIDE
+611 IHELIDE
-618 CIESSTPL
+618 CIESSMPL
-626 ARGKQLKVE
+626 ARGKQLKLE

-645 AADRTKVKQI
+645 VADRTKVKQI

-663 IKFTSQGRVLVGVA
+663 IKFTAQGRVAVSVQ

-703 EPFQQLDNPVARS
+703 EPFQQLDNPVTRG

-742 RENQGSTFH
+742 RESQGSTFH
-751 FTLPLI
+751 FTLPLN

>member
-1 MASGRR
+1 M
-7 ASSAKPDTRMVSAGT
+7 
-22 CSSSASW
+22 
-29 NRRSNSSARRT
+29 
-40 GCISLSTVPRGT
+40 
-52 RVTLHNFLPLLAL
+52 TLHSLLPLIAL
-65 ILNVSLAGITLL
+65 LLNVLLAVITLV
-77 RNSGSRLNRL
+77 RNPGSRLNRV
-87 FVYFVGG
+87 FAYFVTG
-94 MAVWNLGVFMLR
+94 MAVWNVGTFMLR
-106 RAPDEPTAVFWEIV
+106 RAPDEIAATFWEIV
-120 IHTGVIAL
+120 IHAGVVLL

-141 STTRHRTSLVV
+141 STTQHRPSLVV
-152 AYTLAIVFNV
+152 VYLLAAFFSVV
-162 INLSGS
+162 NLSGS
-168 PLFMS
+168 PLFTQ
-173 GVKSTYWGWAPAT
+173 GVKWTYWGWTPAI
-186 GPLYTPFFIYFNFF
+186 GPLYYLFFPYFFGF
-200 LIYGLLLRSY
+200 LIYGLSHLVKAYRGV
-210 KDVESS
+210 DSS

-229 GVSLVGGVIDFAR
+229 LVSVAGGFIDIAR
-242 FILTRFVP
+242 FLLARVVP
-250 AADLV
+250 AAELV

-260 PANMIFA
+260 PANMVFA

-277 RLFDVNVLVKKGAIY
+277 RLFDVNVAVKKGAIY
-292 LLLRGVL
+292 LVLWGVL
-299 TGTLVTAESYAD
+299 TSVLVLAEQYAD
-311 WDNVNPLWV
+311 WEQMNPLWV
-320 ILPLGFLLTM
+320 ILPLGFIMTL
-330 LVSPI
+330 LVSPL
-335 GQRLEERI
+335 GQRLEGSI

-362 KRMGSILD
+362 KRMSTILD

-391 VLMIFDPQRSA
+391 ALMIYDAARSA
-402 FVVYRE
+402 FVIYRE
-408 DTTVGDG
+408 ETNIGEGATVTM
-415 AGIVSIR
+415 IP

-432 QKGRV
+432 QTGRV
-437 LVKEEAK
+437 LVKEEVK
-444 LNPEIAA
+444 LNPQIAE

-456 ENELDAIKA
+456 EGELEEIRA

-470 LKIEG
+470 LKIEN

-480 LLVGEKLSGD
+480 LLVGEKLSGE
-490 IFDEQ
+490 IFDGQ

-517 EELSGSNAQLM
+517 EELSASNAQLM

-567 TERQEVYIR
+567 SERQETYIR
-576 SVHNSGAH
+576 SVHNSGTH

-591 ILDFSRIEAGKVEM
+591 ILDFSRIEAGKLEM
-605 VSEDLD
+605 MSEELD
-611 LHALIDE
+611 LHELIDE
-618 CIESSTPL
+618 CIESSMPL
-626 ARGKQLKVE
+626 ARGKQLKLE
-635 KNVPLELPRL
+635 KNIPLELPRL
-645 AADRTKVKQI
+645 VADRTKVKQI

-663 IKFTSQGRVLVGVA
+663 IKFTTQGRVLVGVQ
-677 AEPGAVRVKVSDTG
+677 AEPESVRVRVSDTG

-703 EPFQQLDNPVARS
+703 EPFQQLDNPVARG

-742 RENQGSTFH
+742 RENQGSTFQ
-751 FTLPLI
+751 FTLPLS